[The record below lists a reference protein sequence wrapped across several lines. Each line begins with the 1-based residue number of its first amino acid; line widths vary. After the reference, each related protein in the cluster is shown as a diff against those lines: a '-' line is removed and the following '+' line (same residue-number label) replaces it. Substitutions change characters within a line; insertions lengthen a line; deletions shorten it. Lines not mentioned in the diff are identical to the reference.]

1 VGFIWGFGGVYPL
14 GLYREKKMNGGI
26 EVMLVLWNVL
36 IIPAVVYV
44 VKLEKRLVRIEEV
57 LKTLCKKE
65 E

>member
-1 VGFIWGFGGVYPL
+1 
-14 GLYREKKMNGGI
+14 MNGGI

-44 VKLEKRLVRIEEV
+44 VRLEKRLVRIEEV

>member
-1 VGFIWGFGGVYPL
+1 
-14 GLYREKKMNGGI
+14 MNGGI
-26 EVMLVLWNVL
+26 EVMLVLWNAL

>member
-1 VGFIWGFGGVYPL
+1 VGFVWGFGGAYPL
-14 GLYREKKMNGGI
+14 GLYWEKEMNGGI

-36 IIPAVVYV
+36 IIPAVVYIV
-44 VKLEKRLVRIEEV
+44 RLEKRLVRIEEV